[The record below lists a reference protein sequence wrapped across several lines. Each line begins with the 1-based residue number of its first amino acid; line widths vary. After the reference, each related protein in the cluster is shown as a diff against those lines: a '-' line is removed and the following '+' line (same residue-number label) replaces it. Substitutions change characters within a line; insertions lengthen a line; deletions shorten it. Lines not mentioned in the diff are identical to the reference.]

1 MFELFEGLS
10 RARPPRYVARAVKD
24 TSVRMPAEWAP
35 HDAVWLAWPSHEHLW
50 QESLPAVQ
58 EAFVSLCRA
67 IVDLDPATGARRG
80 EALRVLVP
88 TAQAREDAARALAGL
103 DATLYDVPFG
113 DIWLRD
119 TAPIFMDE
127 IHADGALRG
136 LVSARFRFNGWG
148 EKYVLPHDAEVSKNI
163 AASADLP
170 ERVEDFILEGGAIEV
185 DGEGTVLTTE
195 QCLLNPNRNPSLSRD
210 EIEAKVKAAFGA
222 SKVLW
227 VKEGLLNDHTDGHID
242 TIARFV
248 APGVVVAMHSES
260 ESDPNAAVLASIVAE
275 LRAMTDA
282 KGRPLTVITVPSPGR
297 VEDEDGE
304 VMPASYVNF
313 YIANTTVIVPTY
325 GVEADARAVEA
336 IGRIFAGRTTI
347 GVRAKEVL
355 EGGGAFHC
363 ISQQQPTPA
372 NKGART

>member
-1 MFELFEGLS
+1 
-10 RARPPRYVARAVKD
+10 
-24 TSVRMPAEWAP
+24 
-35 HDAVWLAWPSHEHLW
+35 
-50 QESLPAVQ
+50 
-58 EAFVSLCRA
+58 
-67 IVDLDPATGARRG
+67 
-80 EALRVLVP
+80 
-88 TAQAREDAARALAGL
+88 
-103 DATLYDVPFG
+103 
-113 DIWLRD
+113 
-119 TAPIFMDE
+119 MDE
-127 IHADGALRG
+127 IHADGALGG

>member
-1 MFELFEGLS
+1 
-10 RARPPRYVARAVKD
+10 
-24 TSVRMPAEWAP
+24 MPAEWAP
-35 HDAVWLAWPSHEHLW
+35 HDAVWLAWPSHEELW

-58 EAFVSLCRA
+58 EAFVALCAA
-67 IVDLDPATGARRG
+67 IADVDPATGARRG

-88 TAQAREDAARALAGL
+88 TAKAREDASKALAGL
-103 DATLYDVPFG
+103 GATLYDIPFG

-119 TAPIFMDE
+119 TAPIFMDGLE
-127 IHADGALRG
+127 ADGSIGALI
-136 LVSARFRFNGWG
+136 SKRFRFNGWG
-148 EKYVLPHDAEVSKNI
+148 EKYVLPHDADVSKNI
-163 AASADLP
+163 AASAGVP
-170 ERVEDFILEGGAIEV
+170 ESAEDFILEGGAIEV

-195 QCLLNPNRNPSLSRD
+195 QCLLNENRNPALTRD
-210 EIEAKVKAAFGA
+210 EIEARVKAAFGA

-260 ESDPNAAVLASIVAE
+260 DADPNARVLAQIERE

-282 KGRPLTVITVPSPGR
+282 KGRALKVITVPSPGR

-313 YIANTTVIVPTY
+313 YIANTAVIVPTY
-325 GVEADARAVEA
+325 GVDADARAVEA
-336 IGRIFAGRTTI
+336 IGRIFPDRKTI

-372 NKGART
+372 RGGSRT

>member
-1 MFELFEGLS
+1 
-10 RARPPRYVARAVKD
+10 
-24 TSVRMPAEWAP
+24 MPAEWAP
-35 HDAVWLAWPSHEHLW
+35 HDAVWLAWPSHEDLW

-58 EAFVSLCRA
+58 EAFVQLCRA
-67 IVDLDPATGARRG
+67 IVDVDPATGARRG
-80 EALRVLVP
+80 EALCVLVP
-88 TAQAREDAARALAGL
+88 TEKAREDASAALAGL
-103 DATLYDVPFG
+103 HATLYDVGFG

-127 IHADGALRG
+127 VREDGTLGAL
-136 LVSARFRFNGWG
+136 VSNRFVFNGWG
-148 EKYVLPHDAEVSKNI
+148 GKYVLPFDAAVSVNI
-163 AASADLP
+163 ARHAGLP
-170 ERVEDFILEGGAIEV
+170 QIAQDFVLEGGAIEV

-195 QCLLNPNRNPSLSRD
+195 QCLLNPNRNPSLTRE
-210 EIEAKVKAAFGA
+210 EIEARVLRSFGA

-242 TIARFV
+242 TIARFI

-260 ESDPNAAVLASIVAE
+260 DSDPNAAVLAQITDE

-282 KGRPLTVITVPSPGR
+282 KGRPLTVHTVPSPGL
-297 VEDEDGE
+297 VQDEDGE

-313 YIANTTVIVPTY
+313 YIANTAVIVPTY

-336 IGRIFAGRTTI
+336 IGKLFPGRKTV

-363 ISQQQPTPA
+363 ISQQQPSPA
-372 NKGART
+372 RGGHRS